1 MIKTAVAGEAWFL
14 TAMVILGSGIGLYYY
29 LRVMV
34 VLYMTPPET
43 PRLDAVNH
51 WGQKVG
57 GIMVLLAALAVLVI
71 GIYPDPVI
79 AVSKYAF
86 FAMSPELQQFIFTL
100 VQSGFN

>member
-1 MIKTAVAGEAWFL
+1 
-14 TAMVILGSGIGLYYY
+14 
-29 LRVMV
+29 
-34 VLYMTPPET
+34 
-43 PRLDAVNH
+43 
-51 WGQKVG
+51 VG

-71 GIYPDPVI
+71 GVYPDPVI

>member
-1 MIKTAVAGEAWFL
+1 MARGKYEKKPEPKFKKASSGTNKTNK
-14 TAMVILGSGIGLYYY
+14 IL

-57 GIMVLLAALAVLVI
+57 GIMVLLAALAVLVV
-71 GIYPDPVI
+71 GVYPDPVI
-79 AVSKYAF
+79 AISKYAF
-86 FAMSPELQQFIFTL
+86 FAISPELQQFIFTL